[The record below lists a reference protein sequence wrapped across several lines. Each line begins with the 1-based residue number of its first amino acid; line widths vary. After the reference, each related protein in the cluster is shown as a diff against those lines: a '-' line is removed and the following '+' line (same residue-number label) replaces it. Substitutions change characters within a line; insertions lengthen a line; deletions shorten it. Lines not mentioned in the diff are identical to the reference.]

1 VILSNPTKR
10 MQYKRRRYCSP
21 RQVQDIYPNLLC
33 RIDYIDDPMV
43 VWLVIPNKVAR
54 MDEIPED
61 IASCSVQDAP
71 DLVFER
77 SHYGGVGV

>member
-1 VILSNPTKR
+1 
-10 MQYKRRRYCSP
+10 
-21 RQVQDIYPNLLC
+21 
-33 RIDYIDDPMV
+33 MV

-61 IASCSVQDAP
+61 IASCSVQDVP